1 MGANHGDHLKVNYG
15 SLEEA
20 ANAIMTEAKH
30 LRVDMEKVQAKI
42 RSVSEIWDGEA
53 HQAYSQ
59 AQVAW
64 DQKADDLQ
72 NRLLSIAGEVRV
84 ASGNYSATDLRA
96 AKMF

>member
-1 MGANHGDHLKVNYG
+1 MGANNGDHLKVNYG

-20 ANAIMTEAKH
+20 AAAITTEATN
-30 LRVDMEKVQAKI
+30 LRLDMEKVQAKI
-42 RSVSEIWDGEA
+42 RSVSEIWDGDAKE
-53 HQAYSQ
+53 AYSQ

-84 ASGNYSATDLRA
+84 ASGNYSATDLKASR
-96 AKMF
+96 MF